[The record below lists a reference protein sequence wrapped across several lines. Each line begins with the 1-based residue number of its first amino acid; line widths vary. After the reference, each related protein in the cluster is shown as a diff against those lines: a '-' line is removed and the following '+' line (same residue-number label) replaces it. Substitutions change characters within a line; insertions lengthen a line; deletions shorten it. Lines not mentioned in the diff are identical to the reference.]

1 VGRPFAKNRLSI
13 CLFGVVVILTGCRT
27 ADYYGQAMSGQM
39 EIWRKQVPV
48 EEVVAKGD
56 EETEIRRK
64 LALIQDL
71 RVFADESLGLPA
83 GDDYTKYADLGREH
97 VVWNVVATPEFS
109 LESKSYWY
117 PVVGSLEYRGFFKEE
132 DALVFAGELAE
143 QGYDVYVGGV
153 DAYSTL
159 GWFADPVLNTFMRY
173 TDTELAELVFHE
185 FTHRRLF
192 VSGETAFNEAMATAV
207 SEEGTRR
214 WLKATNDPKGL
225 ARYGER
231 LDRRAQVY
239 REITATRSELESLYE
254 SSISEEAMREQKLI
268 AMTDL
273 QDRLRSLSE
282 GWGRRMKK
290 AWLERTPN
298 NAILNATATYYEH
311 VPRFEKMIQEEGGDL
326 ERFFEAVRKLDVET
340 FLSY

>member
-1 VGRPFAKNRLSI
+1 MLA
-13 CLFGVVVILTGCRT
+13 GCRT

-48 EEVVAKGD
+48 EEILAAGD
-56 EETEIRRK
+56 EEVEVRRK
-64 LALIQDL
+64 LVLIQDL
-71 RVFADESLGLPA
+71 RVFANESLGLPA

-97 VVWNVVATPEFS
+97 VVWNVIAAPEFS

-132 DALVFAGELAE
+132 AADAFAGELVA

-159 GWFADPVLNTFMRY
+159 GWFSDPVLNTFMRY

-185 FTHRRLF
+185 LTHQRLF

-214 WLKATNDPKGL
+214 WLHATDDPEGL
-225 ARYGER
+225 VRYGER
-231 LDRRAQVY
+231 LARRAQIY
-239 REITATRSELESLYE
+239 REIAATRSELESLYAR
-254 SSISEEAMREQKLI
+254 SLSEENMREQKTTV
-268 AMTDL
+268 MTDL
-273 QDRLRSLSE
+273 QDRLRVLSE
-282 GWGRRMKK
+282 GWGRKMKK
-290 AWLERTPN
+290 AWLERLPN
-298 NAILNATATYYEH
+298 NAILNATATYYEY
-311 VPRFEKMIQEEGGDL
+311 VPRFEQMIQDEDGDL
-326 ERFFEAVRKLDVET
+326 DRFFEAVRKLDVDS
-340 FLSY
+340 FLMY